1 MADKKKKIT
10 EGPERRYLDNPVE
23 IVTREAGEEGSR
35 TIRGYWIKFETLSR
49 SLGWFR
55 EKIARGSLDDIDFEN
70 SDIVALF
77 NHNFDKIIGR
87 TIADPKLIIGVD
99 EEGAWFECDAP
110 NTTAGNDCLENVKLG
125 LVQHCSFSW
134 PWGTVEDK
142 WEEDDELGEIR
153 TITKFTR
160 IIDVSPVVNPAY
172 LSTEVD
178 ARNIEGART
187 SYDTWK
193 KDSSASTYRRDAA
206 KRSMEIDSL

>member
-23 IVTREAGEEGSR
+23 LVTRDAEEGSGR
-35 TIRGYWIKFETLSR
+35 TIRGYFAKFEKLSR

-55 EKIARGSLDDIDFEN
+55 EKIARDAFDDIDFEN
-70 SDIVALF
+70 DDIVALF
-77 NHNFDKIIGR
+77 NHDFNQIIGR
-87 TIADPKLIIGVD
+87 TIADPKLTLGVD
-99 EEGAWFECDAP
+99 DIGAWFECEAP
-110 NTTAGNDCLENVKLG
+110 DTNVGNDCLENVKRK

-160 IIDVSPVVNPAY
+160 LIDVSPVVNPAY

-193 KDSSASTYRRDAA
+193 KDSSTSTYRRDAA